1 MKVLTMLTLNFM
13 FHFLWFQVSL
23 MEEILLYWH
32 LTRTTRSKVVSWE
45 LHVVRLESNV
55 RPSIVILVSIFHLVA
70 IFSTRIW
77 CYFWHI
83 LKITVADI
91 FIKTLRELVCLLEK
105 MRIEK
110 LAIGM
115 YSGIYQDYQEE
126 ESFTPRITGKL
137 LGSIQR

>member
-23 MEEILLYWH
+23 IEEILLYWH

-91 FIKTLRELVCLLEK
+91 FIKTLRELVCLLEQ

-126 ESFTPRITGKL
+126 ESFTPRITRKI

>member
-126 ESFTPRITGKL
+126 ESFTPRITRKI

>member
-23 MEEILLYWH
+23 IEEILLYWH

-45 LHVVRLESNV
+45 LHVVRWESNV

-91 FIKTLRELVCLLEK
+91 FIKTLRELVCLLEQ

-115 YSGIYQDYQEE
+115 YSGIYQDYQGE
-126 ESFTPRITGKL
+126 ESFTPRITRKI

>member
-45 LHVVRLESNV
+45 LHVVRWESNV

-126 ESFTPRITGKL
+126 ESFTPRITRKI

>member
-1 MKVLTMLTLNFM
+1 MLTLNFM

-45 LHVVRLESNV
+45 LHVVRLENNV

-115 YSGIYQDYQEE
+115 YSGIYQDYQGE
-126 ESFTPRITGKL
+126 ESFTPRITRKI

>member
-1 MKVLTMLTLNFM
+1 MMLTLNFM

-23 MEEILLYWH
+23 IEEILLYWH

-55 RPSIVILVSIFHLVA
+55 WPSIIILVSIFHLVA

-126 ESFTPRITGKL
+126 ESFTPRITRKI

>member
-1 MKVLTMLTLNFM
+1 MLTLNFM

-23 MEEILLYWH
+23 IEEILLYWH

-45 LHVVRLESNV
+45 LHVVRWESNV

-91 FIKTLRELVCLLEK
+91 FIKTLRELVCLLEQ

-115 YSGIYQDYQEE
+115 YSGIYQDYQGE
-126 ESFTPRITGKL
+126 ESFTPRITRKI

>member
-1 MKVLTMLTLNFM
+1 MLTLNFM

-23 MEEILLYWH
+23 IEEILLYWH

-115 YSGIYQDYQEE
+115 YSGIYQDYQGE
-126 ESFTPRITGKL
+126 ESFTPRITRKI

>member
-1 MKVLTMLTLNFM
+1 MLTLNFM

-23 MEEILLYWH
+23 IEEILLYWH

-45 LHVVRLESNV
+45 LHVVRWESNV

-110 LAIGM
+110 L

-126 ESFTPRITGKL
+126 ESFTPRITRKI

>member
-23 MEEILLYWH
+23 IEEILLYWH

-45 LHVVRLESNV
+45 LHVVRWESNV

-126 ESFTPRITGKL
+126 ESFTPRITRKI

>member
-1 MKVLTMLTLNFM
+1 MMLTLNFM

-126 ESFTPRITGKL
+126 ESFTPRITRKI

>member
-1 MKVLTMLTLNFM
+1 MLTLNFM

-45 LHVVRLESNV
+45 LHVVRWESNV

-91 FIKTLRELVCLLEK
+91 FIKTLRELVCLLEQ

-115 YSGIYQDYQEE
+115 YSGIYQDYQGE
-126 ESFTPRITGKL
+126 ESFTPRITRKI

>member
-115 YSGIYQDYQEE
+115 YSGIYQDYKEE
-126 ESFTPRITGKL
+126 ESFTPRITRKI

>member
-1 MKVLTMLTLNFM
+1 MLTLNFM

-126 ESFTPRITGKL
+126 ESFTPRITRKI

>member
-23 MEEILLYWH
+23 IEEILLYWH

-126 ESFTPRITGKL
+126 ESFTPRITRKI

>member
-23 MEEILLYWH
+23 IEEILLYWH

-45 LHVVRLESNV
+45 LHVVRWESNV
-55 RPSIVILVSIFHLVA
+55 TPSIVILVSIFHLVA

-91 FIKTLRELVCLLEK
+91 FIKTLREFVCLLEK

-126 ESFTPRITGKL
+126 ESFTPRITRKI
-137 LGSIQR
+137 LGSNQR